1 MRLTNVRPTTALALT
16 LCVLVS
22 LALVAS
28 PSAIAAMTSG
38 STPAKAAASTSCPD
52 QPAPP
57 PPVDSSETLTPGATT
72 PAPLPEPS
80 APVGGS
86 RMGECGAVL
95 PTGAPELP
103 TDLAFSSW
111 VLADLDTGAVLAA
124 QDPHARER
132 PASLIKL
139 LLALVVS
146 RQLNPT
152 TVVTGTQDDANQEG
166 TRVGVGLGG
175 QYTVGQLMDALL
187 MNSGNDV
194 AHALAMQLGGVQAAV
209 SKMNSLASQLGAV
222 DTRAATPSGLDG
234 VGMSTSAYD
243 VMVIFRTALQN
254 PLIAEAVHT
263 GSMMF
268 PGFPGHPSFMIYNDN
283 ALLTQ
288 YPGDVGGKTGYTN
301 DAAHTYANAADQNGH
316 RVGLIMMHGDNHLDG
331 MYQNAR
337 ELMNYGFQLEN
348 LHTPPVG
355 QVVTT
360 AAAMATS
367 NSGVDSLAQLGDVP
381 PGSVGGPA
389 VALVTDPPSNAMS
402 AFGTVGMPLT
412 VIAAIVVL
420 MIGLLYWR
428 RRRAKLA
435 RLARLARTAQK

>member
-1 MRLTNVRPTTALALT
+1 
-16 LCVLVS
+16 
-22 LALVAS
+22 
-28 PSAIAAMTSG
+28 
-38 STPAKAAASTSCPD
+38 
-52 QPAPP
+52 
-57 PPVDSSETLTPGATT
+57 
-72 PAPLPEPS
+72 
-80 APVGGS
+80 
-86 RMGECGAVL
+86 MGECGTVL
-95 PTGAPELP
+95 PPGAPPLP

-124 QDPHARER
+124 QDPHARQR

-166 TRVGVGLGG
+166 TRVGVGVGG
-175 QYTVGQLMDALL
+175 QYTVDQLMRALL

-194 AHALAMQLGGVQAAV
+194 AHALATRLGGVPATL

-263 GSMMF
+263 SSMLF
-268 PGFPGHPSFMIYNDN
+268 PGFPGHPPFMIYNDN
-283 ALLTQ
+283 ELLTQ

-316 RVGLIMMHGDNHLDG
+316 RVALIMLHGDNHLDG

-337 ELMNYGFQLEN
+337 ELMNYGFQLET
-348 LHTPPVG
+348 LHSPPVG
-355 QVVTT
+355 QVVAT

-367 NSGVDSLAQLGDVP
+367 NSGVDSLAQLGSV
-381 PGSVGGPA
+381 PGSAGGPA
-389 VALVTDPPSNAMS
+389 VAMVTDPPSSAMS

-412 VIAAIVVL
+412 VIAAVVVL